1 MTWIQLCLQLF
12 DLTGMRKF
20 MDEAEKCTFNDLFGH
35 QHTDGVAGC
44 YYTAPNQSRP
54 PYVDKIHCC
63 NSSAPRAM
71 ELMADHIAGEIDNSL
86 SLNMLTPAVVTVNT
100 KFGGGELVVSGNYPL
115 GDEVNVA
122 VNVAR
127 QPHIYKEYAIEFRVP
142 VNTQL
147 KSVEVNGAEVKY
159 TTNKR
164 GYVSVKRIWAPGDRM
179 RIVLDYRAPGRHSD
193 GGRREAVGGFQLWP
207 AGIGAADYRR

>member
-1 MTWIQLCLQLF
+1 
-12 DLTGMRKF
+12 
-20 MDEAEKCTFNDLFGH
+20 
-35 QHTDGVAGC
+35 
-44 YYTAPNQSRP
+44 
-54 PYVDKIHCC
+54 
-63 NSSAPRAM
+63 M

-179 RIVLDYRAPGRHSD
+179 RIVLDYRLRADIQTGAD
-193 GGRREAVGGFQLWP
+193 GKQWVAFSYGPLALAQRITGDENPEPFVGMALDTPEARKALLTGFEKKFSGGVPHFTVGNTGVVLMP
-207 AGIGAADYRR
+207 YSYAGSKESGPRTYFAL